1 MYATRSA
8 SHLTAEEVRTAV
20 LATGRPGWIW
30 LETQSP
36 DPAGRFAWMAAGHPR
51 AWYRPSAANGRATP
65 ADWQF
70 LVNTWRQRP
79 SWRFGV
85 LSYDLKSVFEPTVP
99 QPTSP
104 RPDEP
109 DFLFFEPSWVLHS
122 DGTSTTWQG
131 HPDFS
136 YADFE
141 RWWEEMKAQA
151 ADPLPSGIPADTVPM
166 PLSHGRALRAPS
178 DTEYVRAAEHLQ
190 AAMRRGDIYEANL
203 CLRWEGEG
211 EFDAAAVYR
220 RWSHQAQPP
229 QGGCAWFP
237 GAAVV
242 CGSPER
248 YLQVVGKK
256 VLSRPIKGTAPRHP
270 HPETD
275 AQTAHELALSPKE
288 RAENTMVVDVVRNDL
303 SRVAVPGSVAV
314 SQWCVVESYPT
325 LHQMVSTVEAT
336 LSPSHDVWDAVAASF
351 PMASMTGA
359 PKIEAMRQ
367 IDAVEGFSRGWYS
380 GALGYVDPQ
389 GNADFNVLIR
399 TAILTNPTATR
410 PTDNRAGTPVA
421 AERPVRY
428 AQATVGA
435 GSALTLAAQPVPEW
449 EECQLKASK
458 LLGVL
463 TQTQETSH
471 GH

>member
-1 MYATRSA
+1 
-8 SHLTAEEVRTAV
+8 
-20 LATGRPGWIW
+20 
-30 LETQSP
+30 
-36 DPAGRFAWMAAGHPR
+36 
-51 AWYRPSAANGRATP
+51 
-65 ADWQF
+65 
-70 LVNTWRQRP
+70 
-79 SWRFGV
+79 
-85 LSYDLKSVFEPTVP
+85 
-99 QPTSP
+99 
-104 RPDEP
+104 
-109 DFLFFEPSWVLHS
+109 
-122 DGTSTTWQG
+122 
-131 HPDFS
+131 
-136 YADFE
+136 
-141 RWWEEMKAQA
+141 
-151 ADPLPSGIPADTVPM
+151 M
-166 PLSHGRALRAPS
+166 PLSHDRDLKAPS
-178 DTEYVRAAEHLQ
+178 ETEYIRAAEHLQ

-203 CLRWEGEG
+203 CLRWEVEG

-248 YLQVVGKK
+248 YLQVVERKAI
-256 VLSRPIKGTAPRHP
+256 SRPIKGTAPRHS

-303 SRVAVPGSVAV
+303 ARVAVPGSVAV
-314 SQWCVVESYPT
+314 SQWCAVESYPT

-399 TAILTNPTATR
+399 SAILTRPTAVH
-410 PTDNRAGTPVA
+410 PTDGPAGAPVPV
-421 AERPVRY
+421 ERSEKY

-435 GSALTLAAQPVPEW
+435 GSALTLAAQPAPEW